1 MPEFVHTPV
10 LVSDVTEM
18 LQPLPGEVIVDAT
31 LGLGGHAEALIAR
44 LGGLGKYI
52 GIDQDAQALSLAG
65 SRLQLHA
72 SQFIPVRG
80 NFRNISELVHGVGFE
95 QVDRFLF
102 DLGVSSLQLDDGS
115 RGFSFKYDA
124 PLDMRM
130 DDRQAIMAS
139 DIVNTYTEQELTDL
153 FRELGEEPRARIIAK
168 RIVEARAK
176 GPIATTTQLVA
187 VVGGKPGR
195 IHPATRVFQA
205 LRMQVN
211 DELGAVEEALP
222 QSLELLR
229 SGGRIAVITFHS
241 LEDRLVKQMFKGWEK
256 EGKVI
261 LVNKKVVQASWGEKQ
276 KNPRSRSAKLRVVE
290 KI

>member
-1 MPEFVHTPV
+1 M
-10 LVSDVTEM
+10 LVSDVTAM
-18 LQPLPGEVIVDAT
+18 LQPMPGEVIVDAT

-44 LGGLGKYI
+44 LDGQGKYI

-65 SRLQLHA
+65 DRLKLYS
-72 SQFIPVRG
+72 SQFVAVRG
-80 NFRNISELVHGVGFE
+80 NFRDLSELVHGAGFK

-130 DDRQAIMAS
+130 DETSAITAA
-139 DIVNTYTEQELTDL
+139 DILHTYTEDELTEL
-153 FRELGEEPRARIIAK
+153 FQELGEEPRARIVAK
-168 RIVEARAK
+168 RIVEKRAHE
-176 GPIATTTQLVA
+176 PITTTAQLVA
-187 VVGGKPGR
+187 VVGGKGGR
-195 IHPATRVFQA
+195 IHPATRIFQA
-205 LRMQVN
+205 LRMEVN
-211 DELGAVEEALP
+211 DELGAIREALP
-222 QSLELLR
+222 QSLELTR

-261 LVNKKVVQASWGEKQ
+261 LVNKKVVQANWGEKQ
-276 KNPRSRSAKLRVVE
+276 KNPRARSAKLRVVE